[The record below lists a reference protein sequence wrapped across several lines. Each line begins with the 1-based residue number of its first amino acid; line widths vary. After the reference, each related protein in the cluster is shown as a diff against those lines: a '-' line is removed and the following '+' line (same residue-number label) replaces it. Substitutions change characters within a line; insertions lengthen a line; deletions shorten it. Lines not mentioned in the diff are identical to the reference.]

1 METIAIPI
9 LDRKKMVGLSGG
21 LLLTAAASISFP
33 LAVYSIG
40 IACFGLTH
48 VLTELRYVNQRF
60 SARLVPWLRLVF
72 GLLLMA
78 VVGTRCLAIGNALT
92 AEAGLSIEL
101 GLVAL
106 LILCVSPNL
115 WTRGWPGRLAA
126 MGSLAFLIIG
136 TWYAPL
142 PTILIFAMLHNL
154 TPIGFL
160 FERLQGLQRQQAM
173 VICLGAFV
181 VIPLLIM
188 SGWPDRWL
196 SSLGIVFRDTN
207 FFQLP
212 DLFSQLGAY
221 VPPVVQKQ
229 TWATHYFCAAVY
241 LQCLHYVVV
250 IGLLPRL
257 GGGSAMKS
265 SAWLTT
271 RQFNWLL
278 IGLSTLLWVWFTK
291 SFLDARR
298 FYGLIAAIHAWLEIP
313 ILLLVLAGTSAEPV
327 ENNHADAIGSNI
339 SY

>member
-9 LDRKKMVGLSGG
+9 LDRKKMVGLGGG
-21 LLLTAAASISFP
+21 LLLTAAASICFP

-60 SARLVPWLRLVF
+60 SSRLGPWLRIIF

-78 VVGTRCLAIGNALT
+78 VVATRCLAIGNVFT
-92 AEAGLSIEL
+92 AEVGLSIEL
-101 GLVAL
+101 GIVAL

-115 WTRGWPGRLAA
+115 WTSGWPGRLATI
-126 MGSLAFLIIG
+126 GSIAFLIIG

-142 PTILIFAMLHNL
+142 PTILVFAILHNL

-160 FERLQGLQRQQAM
+160 FERLPGVQRQPAM
-173 VICLGAFV
+173 LICLGAFV

-188 SGWPDRWL
+188 SGWPDRLL
-196 SSLGIVFRDTN
+196 SSWGLILRDVN

-212 DLFSQLGAY
+212 NLFSQLGAY

-229 TWATHYFCAAVY
+229 AWATPYFCAAVY
-241 LQCLHYVVV
+241 LQCLHYIVV

-265 SAWLTT
+265 TAWLTT

-278 IGLSTLLWVWFTK
+278 IGLSTLLWIWFTK
-291 SFLDARR
+291 SFLDARI
-298 FYGLIAAIHAWLEIP
+298 FYGLIAAVHAWLEIP
-313 ILLLVLAGTSAEPV
+313 ILLLVLAGTSAEPI
-327 ENNHADAIGSNI
+327 ENDHPDAIGSNI